1 MAVIG
6 HSLPTSPTRTPPP
19 PPQALVEA
27 KTQTEVLQGAQLM
40 LT

>member
-6 HSLPTSPTRTPPP
+6 HSLPTSPTRTPP